1 MNALV
6 PSHIVQEHMGRH
18 GISLPG
24 RASIRALS
32 RLVSG
37 IEAETGVRFIRMEM
51 GVPGLPT
58 PAPAVDGAVSALQKG
73 VSAVYPPFE
82 GIPELKT
89 EISRFL
95 RLFLDVTID
104 PDGCFP
110 TVGAMH
116 GCYLGM
122 MIAGSRE
129 ASRNRILLFEPGF
142 PVHRQQVEI
151 LGLVPTF
158 FHVPDFRGDALG
170 PGLEKAFAQ
179 GNVGAVVYSNPNNP
193 SWISLTEDELAT
205 IGRVCSRHGVIALED
220 LAYIGM
226 DFRNDYGRP
235 GQPPFVPTVAR
246 YTDQCLVIVSTSK
259 VFSMAGDR
267 IGMAGIPDGLFHR
280 KFEGLSRRFGTRRF
294 GHALIQGGLYSTTAG
309 VSHSAQVGLFEMLKT
324 VNSGGYDYL
333 APVRKY
339 GDRAKTMKDIFRR
352 HGFRLTYPKDI
363 LEPLAD
369 GFYFTVSYPGMTGDA
384 LVEALLCYGISA
396 ISLST
401 TGEEVREGIRAC
413 VSQTGVD
420 RFTELA
426 RRLSRFQRDHRA
438 LT

>member
-1 MNALV
+1 VRL
-6 PSHIVQEHMGRH
+6 
-18 GISLPG
+18 GIGAPG

-32 RLVSG
+32 RLVNG

-58 PAPAVDGAVSALQKG
+58 PKPAADGAASALENG

-82 GIPELKT
+82 GIPELKA

-122 MIAGSRE
+122 MIAGYRE
-129 ASRNRILLFEPGF
+129 AFRDRILLFEPGF
-142 PVHRQQVEI
+142 PVHRQQARM
-151 LGLVPTF
+151 LGLVPAF
-158 FHVPDFRGDALG
+158 FHIPEYRGDALG
-170 PGLEKAFAQ
+170 PGLEEALSE

-205 IGRVCSRHGVIALED
+205 IGRVCRRHDVIVIED
-220 LAYIGM
+220 LAYVGM
-226 DFRNDYGRP
+226 DFRKDYGRP
-235 GQPPFVPTVAR
+235 GHPPFVPTAAR
-246 YTDQCLVIVSTSK
+246 YTDQCLLVVSTSK

-267 IGMAGIPDGLFHR
+267 IGMAAIPDGLYHR
-280 KFEGLSRRFGTRRF
+280 KCQGLSRRFGTRRF
-294 GHALIQGGLYSTTAG
+294 GRALIQGGLYGTTAG
-309 VSHSAQVGLFEMLKT
+309 VSHSSQVALLEMLKA
-324 VNSGGYDYL
+324 VNSGGVDYL
-333 APVRKY
+333 SVLREY
-339 GDRAKTMKDIFRR
+339 GDRAKAMKGIFLR

-363 LEPLAD
+363 LEPVAD
-369 GFYFTVSYPGMTGDA
+369 GFYFTVSYPGMSGDT
-384 LVEALLCYGISA
+384 LVEALLSYGISA

-401 TGEEVREGIRAC
+401 TGQGVRDGIRAC
-413 VSQTGVD
+413 VSQTGAD
-420 RFTELA
+420 RFPELA
-426 RRLSRFQRDHRA
+426 RRLLRFQRDHQA
-438 LT
+438 PG